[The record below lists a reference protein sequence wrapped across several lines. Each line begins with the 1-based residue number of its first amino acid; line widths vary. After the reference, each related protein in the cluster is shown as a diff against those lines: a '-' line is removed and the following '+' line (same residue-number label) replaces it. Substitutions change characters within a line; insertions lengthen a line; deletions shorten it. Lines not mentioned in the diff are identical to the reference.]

1 MPNPIPV
8 SPLRYPGGK
17 ASLAG
22 YISDILEAHLLIG
35 CTFYEPYLG
44 GASVSLELLG
54 KGSISNAVW
63 VERDPLIYA
72 FWHAVLS
79 DPDGLCE
86 AIDDLDVSIKTWEE
100 FQQYREVRTP
110 RTRKYSLL
118 ELGVAGLFFNR
129 TNFSGI
135 IGAGPIG
142 GRNQS
147 SKYGI
152 DCRFNKERIMEQIR
166 SVSAYSDLIDLH
178 YGDAIDFMRKNT
190 EAIST
195 GFSFTYI
202 DPPYYSQGK
211 KLYRYFYE
219 EQHHVDLADFIGEQ
233 GYPWLIS
240 YDDHARIKELYAQNK
255 IQPIYLDY
263 NVKSSKRATE
273 LLISNIEIPPPVYND
288 LIIEGAAEVISIA
301 MSTSQ
306 APAQK

>member
-1 MPNPIPV
+1 MPNPLPV

-17 ASLAG
+17 ALLAG
-22 YISDILEAHLLIG
+22 YIGDVLEAHMLVG

-63 VERDPLIYA
+63 VERDPLVYA
-72 FWHAVLS
+72 FWRSVLT
-79 DPDGLCE
+79 DPDGLCA
-86 AIDDLDVSIKTWEE
+86 AIDDLDVSIETWEG
-100 FQQYREVRTP
+100 FQHYREVRTP
-110 RTRKYSLL
+110 RTRKYTAL

-142 GRNQS
+142 GRSQS

-152 DCRFNKERIMEQIR
+152 GCRFNKERIKEQIR
-166 SVSAYSDLIDLH
+166 SVSAYSDLITIH
-178 YGDAIDFMRKNT
+178 YGDAIDFMRKNSETLST
-190 EAIST
+190 E
-195 GFSFTYI
+195 FCFTYI
-202 DPPYYSQGK
+202 DPPYYSQGR

-219 EQHHVDLADFIGEQ
+219 EQHHIDLADFIGKQ

-240 YDDHARIKELYAQNK
+240 YDDHVRIKELYAQNR

-288 LIIEGAAEVISIA
+288 AIMESAAEAISSAMKVSQIA
-301 MSTSQ
+301 DEL
-306 APAQK
+306 

>member
-1 MPNPIPV
+1 MPNPLPV

-17 ASLAG
+17 ALLAG
-22 YISDILEAHLLIG
+22 YIADVLEAHLLVG

-63 VERDPLIYA
+63 VERDPLVYA
-72 FWHAVLS
+72 FWRSVLT
-79 DPDGLCE
+79 DPDGLCA
-86 AIDDLDVSIKTWEE
+86 AIDDLDVSIETWEG
-100 FQQYREVRTP
+100 FQHYREVRTP
-110 RTRKYSLL
+110 RTRKYSVL

-142 GRNQS
+142 GRSQS

-152 DCRFNKERIMEQIR
+152 DCRFNKERIKEQIR
-166 SVSAYSDLIDLH
+166 SVSTYSDLITIH
-178 YGDAIDFMRKNT
+178 YDDAVDFMRKNS
-190 EAIST
+190 EALST
-195 GFSFTYI
+195 GFCFTYI
-202 DPPYYSQGK
+202 DPPYYSQGR

-219 EQHHVDLADFIGEQ
+219 EQHHIDLADFIGKQ

-240 YDDHARIKELYAQNK
+240 YDDHARIKELYAENR

-273 LLISNIEIPPPVYND
+273 LLISNIEIPPPVYDNSVVESASN
-288 LIIEGAAEVISIA
+288 LIASARR
-301 MSTSQ
+301 TSKF
-306 APAQK
+306 ADEL

>member
-1 MPNPIPV
+1 MPNPLPV

-17 ASLAG
+17 ALLAG
-22 YISDILEAHLLIG
+22 YIADVLEAHMLIG

-54 KGSISNAVW
+54 TGSISNAVW
-63 VERDPLIYA
+63 VERDPLVYA
-72 FWHAVLS
+72 FWHSVLS
-79 DPDGLCE
+79 DPDGLCD
-86 AIDDLDVSIKTWEE
+86 AIDDLDVSIETWEG
-100 FQQYREVRTP
+100 FQHYREVRTP
-110 RTRKYSLL
+110 RTRKYSAL

-142 GRNQS
+142 GRSQS

-152 DCRFNKERIMEQIR
+152 DCRFNKERIKEQIR
-166 SVSAYSDLIDLH
+166 SVSAYSDLISIH
-178 YGDAIDFMRKNT
+178 YGDAIEFMRKNSEALST
-190 EAIST
+190 E
-195 GFSFTYI
+195 FCFTYI
-202 DPPYYSQGK
+202 DPPYYSQGR

-219 EQHHVDLADFIGEQ
+219 EQHHIDLAEFIGKQ

-240 YDDHARIKELYAQNK
+240 YDDHARIKELYAQNR

-263 NVKSSKRATE
+263 NVRSSKRATE

-288 LIIEGAAEVISIA
+288 VIVAQAAESIL
-301 MSTSQ
+301 TS
-306 APAQK
+306 KKTSRDLTSK